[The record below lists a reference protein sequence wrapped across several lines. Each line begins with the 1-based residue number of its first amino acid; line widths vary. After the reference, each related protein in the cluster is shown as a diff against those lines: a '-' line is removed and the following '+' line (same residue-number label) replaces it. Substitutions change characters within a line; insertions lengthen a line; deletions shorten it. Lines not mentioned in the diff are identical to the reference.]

1 MRTIAVIGRAQRDET
16 DALPAQTMAI
26 AEAVGRSIAAGGA
39 ALITGGMTGVME
51 ASSKGAKEAG
61 GLVIGV
67 LPGRDARSAN
77 AYVDIA
83 MPTGLGTARNIID
96 ARAADAV
103 IMIGG
108 GVGTLNELTI
118 AYAVG
123 KPIIIVRN
131 SGGWAD
137 RIEGVLYE
145 GRYLDDRHTVA
156 IDFAATGEEA
166 VSIAFRRIEEWY
178 QLPAKP
184 EAPL

>member
-1 MRTIAVIGRAQRDET
+1 MRTIAVIGRAQRHET
-16 DALPAQTMAI
+16 DHLPAETMSI
-26 AEAVGRSIAAGGA
+26 AEEVGRLVAAGGA

-77 AYVDIA
+77 RHVDIA

-103 IMIGG
+103 IMVGG

-123 KPIIIVRN
+123 KPVVIVRN

-137 RIEGVLYE
+137 RIESVLYE
-145 GRYLDDRHTVA
+145 GRYLDDRHTVP
-156 IDFAATGEEA
+156 IDFASTPEEA
-166 VSIAFRRIEEWY
+166 VRIAFRRIEEHY
-178 QLPAKP
+178 SIPAQP

>member
-1 MRTIAVIGRAQRDET
+1 MKTIAVIGRAQRDASDLMPAET
-16 DALPAQTMAI
+16 LQS
-26 AEAVGRSIAAGGA
+26 AEAVGQLIAKAGA
-39 ALITGGMTGVME
+39 VLITGGMTGVME
-51 ASSKGAKEAG
+51 AASKGAKEAG

-67 LPGRDARSAN
+67 LPGRDRRSAN

-108 GVGTLNELTI
+108 AVGTLNELTI
-118 AYAVG
+118 AYAEG
-123 KPIIIVRN
+123 KPIVILRGT
-131 SGGWAD
+131 GGWAE

-145 GRYLDDRHTVA
+145 GQYLDDRHVVP
-156 IDFAATGEEA
+156 IEFADTPAHA
-166 VSIAFRRIEEWY
+166 VDLALRRIDEHSTR
-178 QLPAKP
+178 PPRP

>member
-1 MRTIAVIGRAQRDET
+1 MKTIAVIGRAQREPSEVMPVE
-16 DALPAQTMAI
+16 AMRA
-26 AEAVGRSIAAGGA
+26 AESVGRLIAQAGA
-39 ALITGGMTGVME
+39 ALITGGMSGVME
-51 ASSKGAKEAG
+51 AASKGAQEAG

-67 LPGRDARSAN
+67 LPGRDRRSAN

-118 AYAVG
+118 AYAEG
-123 KPIIIVRN
+123 KPIVIVRGT
-131 SGGWAD
+131 GGWAE

-145 GRYLDDRHTVA
+145 DRYLDDRHTVA
-156 IDFAATGEEA
+156 IDFAGSPQEA
-166 VSIAFRRIEEWY
+166 VEIALIRIDEY
-178 QLPAKP
+178 FARPARP
-184 EAPL
+184 EAPI

>member
-16 DALPAQTMAI
+16 DALPAQTMAM
-26 AEAVGRSIAAGGA
+26 AETVGRHIAAGGA

-77 AYVDIA
+77 QYVDVA

-123 KPIIIVRN
+123 KPIIVLRN

-137 RIEGVLYE
+137 RIEQVLYD

-156 IDFAATGEEA
+156 IDFADTPEEA
-166 VSIAFRRIEEWY
+166 VRIAFRRIEEWY
-178 QLPAKP
+178 ETPPTP
-184 EAPL
+184 EEPL